1 MVLQAVATSHPQLPR
16 LPVVDYTLVL
26 AMTPSLIVGLVLGV
40 LVNAA
45 ISAWLLNLL
54 IIAIWT
60 WSSIRLCFS
69 YRAAREQEKKQRQQ
83 QLRQEDD
90 STQQQQPHKGQQQQQ
105 EQPQQQEDTHKQE
118 AVAVEPGSS
127 HLQTV
132 PAAAGPVSFQL
143 VICCDVDPACANSSH
158 PFKDSANNHRAVLDR
173 VRSCCTAAAA
183 AVSSWA
189 SYQPWW
195 TIAAAGALF
204 AFFIACQVVQG
215 RLTPMCS
222 TSYWAITGL
231 LCGVG
236 LVAAAAVSWWLLRA
250 EACRAPSVALPAG
263 STGEVRLPQTLTAA
277 DAVAA
282 VAKPV
287 VCGSIDSSNSNSKS
301 RSTETYASQ
310 LVGGSV
316 VRWTRGLLAGI
327 HIQML
332 VAGLMLGA
340 WPLSPIILAIPGM
353 HPQVGAG
360 TSKLMLFMIT
370 AGAGLSFIAA
380 GNINISY
387 LLVYGLV
394 NAVAT
399 PLGVWLVDAAIRR
412 TGRPSCIIMLTV
424 VRLLACVVLQ
434 AALQAVPSLIA
445 LAHGLPRAGFLA
457 QPLCHSKA

>member
-1 MVLQAVATSHPQLPR
+1 MVIQAVATSHPQLPR

-26 AMTPSLIVGLVLGV
+26 ALTPSLTVGLALGV

-45 ISAWLLNLL
+45 ISQWLLNLL

-69 YRAAREQEKKQRQQ
+69 YRAARTYEK
-83 QLRQEDD
+83 
-90 STQQQQPHKGQQQQQ
+90 HQQQQQ
-105 EQPQQQEDTHKQE
+105 EQQVEVEGHQQQAQKLQQQQQEELQEHE
-118 AVAVEPGSS
+118 AVVVTADGIPATS
-127 HLQTV
+127 
-132 PAAAGPVSFQL
+132 PAAASFQL
-143 VICCDVDPACANSSH
+143 VICCDVDSAGADSSYPASQGL
-158 PFKDSANNHRAVLDR
+158 AVLKAMCNR
-173 VRSCCTAAAA
+173 VRSTSTTAAAA
-183 AVSSWA
+183 VQTWA

-204 AFFIACQVVQG
+204 AFFIACQVIQG

-222 TSYWAITGL
+222 GSYWAITGL

-236 LVAAAAVSWWLLRA
+236 MAAAAAVSWWLLRA
-250 EACRAPSVALPAG
+250 EVGRSPAVVALPGDATG
-263 STGEVRLPQTLTAA
+263 SKKLSKLPQTSMAVNL
-277 DAVAA
+277 AVAA
-282 VAKPV
+282 VSLALRDSDGTGNV
-287 VCGSIDSSNSNSKS
+287 HDTSSSNA
-301 RSTETYASQ
+301 EALQ
-310 LVGGSV
+310 LSGGSV
-316 VRWTRGLLAGI
+316 ARWTPGVLASI

-380 GNINISY
+380 GNINMSY

-399 PLGVWLVDAAIRR
+399 PLGVWLVDWIIKR
-412 TGRPSCIIMLTV
+412 TGRASCIIMLTV
-424 VRLLACVVLQ
+424 VRLMVCVVLQ
-434 AALQAVPSLIA
+434 AALQALPSLFA

-457 QPLCHSKA
+457 QPLCHSRARG

>member
-1 MVLQAVATSHPQLPR
+1 
-16 LPVVDYTLVL
+16 
-26 AMTPSLIVGLVLGV
+26 V
-40 LVNAA
+40 LVNAV
-45 ISAWLLNLL
+45 ISQWLLNLL

-69 YRAAREQEKKQRQQ
+69 YRVARTQEKRNQQQQQQ
-83 QLRQEDD
+83 QLE
-90 STQQQQPHKGQQQQQ
+90 SEGQQQQQ
-105 EQPQQQEDTHKQE
+105 ELQLQQQQDKDQQQQE
-118 AVAVEPGSS
+118 AVAVATTESILAAS
-127 HLQTV
+127 
-132 PAAAGPVSFQL
+132 PASFQL
-143 VICCDVDPACANSSH
+143 VICCDVDSAVAESSSSPASQNLAIL
-158 PFKDSANNHRAVLDR
+158 RALCNR
-173 VRSCCTAAAA
+173 VRSTSTAAAA
-183 AVSSWA
+183 AVQMWA

-204 AFFIACQVVQG
+204 AFFIACQVIQG

-222 TSYWAITGL
+222 SSYWAITGL

-236 LVAAAAVSWWLLRA
+236 VAAAAAVSWWLLTA
-250 EACRAPSVALPAG
+250 EAVRAPAVVALPGDAG
-263 STGEVRLPQTLTAA
+263 GSEELSKLPQTSMAA
-277 DAVAA
+277 NVAVAA
-282 VAKPV
+282 VSPADSDGTGNV
-287 VCGSIDSSNSNSKS
+287 RDTSSSNA
-301 RSTETYASQ
+301 EALQ
-310 LVGGSV
+310 LSGGSV
-316 VRWTRGLLAGI
+316 VRWTRGVLASI

-380 GNINISY
+380 GNINMSY

-399 PLGVWLVDAAIRR
+399 PLGVWLVDWIIKR
-412 TGRPSCIIMLTV
+412 TGRASCIIMLTV
-424 VRLLACVVLQ
+424 VRLMVCVVLQ

-457 QPLCHSKA
+457 QPLCHSRT